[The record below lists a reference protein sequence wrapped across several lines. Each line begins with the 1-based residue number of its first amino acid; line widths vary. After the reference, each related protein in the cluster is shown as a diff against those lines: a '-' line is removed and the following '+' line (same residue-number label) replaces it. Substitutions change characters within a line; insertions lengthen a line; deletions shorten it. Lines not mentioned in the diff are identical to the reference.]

1 MRERPQRGLHAG
13 ADTHATPRSARMA
26 HHPDRSATMHLP
38 MPWIATALALLV
50 GACTAAP
57 NGETASS
64 ADAAAAPA
72 QPVMAARP
80 VPKLP
85 QQPATPPRTGT
96 VKDATA
102 AQEVDYS
109 CATDADCTVKDVG
122 NCCGYYPACVNVD
135 SPTFPDQVK
144 AECARSG
151 TMSVCGFPAI
161 EGCQCVDN
169 RCQPGAGGAQLQ

>member
-1 MRERPQRGLHAG
+1 MR
-13 ADTHATPRSARMA
+13 
-26 HHPDRSATMHLP
+26 LP
-38 MPWIATALALLV
+38 TPWIATAFALLV
-50 GACTAAP
+50 GACSAAP
-57 NGETASS
+57 SGEAASS
-64 ADAAAAPA
+64 AHAAAAPA
-72 QPVMAARP
+72 QPVMA
-80 VPKLP
+80 
-85 QQPATPPRTGT
+85 TPPVAKSPLPAASSGSGAA
-96 VKDATA
+96 KGAAD

-109 CATDADCTVKDVG
+109 CATDADCAVKDVG

-169 RCQPGAGGAQLQ
+169 RCQAGAGGAHLQ